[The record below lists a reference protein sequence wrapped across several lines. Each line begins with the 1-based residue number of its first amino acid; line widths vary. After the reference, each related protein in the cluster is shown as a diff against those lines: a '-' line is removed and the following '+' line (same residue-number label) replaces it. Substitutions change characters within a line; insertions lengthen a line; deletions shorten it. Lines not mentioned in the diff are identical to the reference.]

1 VADPFHDFE
10 EDDGIILPPACEGA
24 APPPL
29 PPKFRK
35 PHERKTASPA
45 MTGQVLPPDK
55 PVSIAEAKRVAKSEQ
70 TRLTARFTNDI
81 RALWEEQGQSIM
93 RRAAFADPLGT
104 MKVIASMLPKQ
115 IDVTTTNV
123 EEIDNDKLDRL
134 IGAVDDILAGR
145 LGAVAD
151 KASGREGEEG

>member
-1 VADPFHDFE
+1 MATPFHDFE
-10 EDDGIILPPACEGA
+10 EDDDPILPPAREGLT
-24 APPPL
+24 PPEIPRPKTL
-29 PPKFRK
+29 PVARK
-35 PHERKTASPA
+35 PVAIKGE
-45 MTGQVLPPDK
+45 VLPAEK
-55 PVSIAEAKRVAKSEQ
+55 PVSIAEAKRVAKAEQ

-145 LGAVAD
+145 LGAVAG
-151 KASGREGEEG
+151 KASGREGEEV